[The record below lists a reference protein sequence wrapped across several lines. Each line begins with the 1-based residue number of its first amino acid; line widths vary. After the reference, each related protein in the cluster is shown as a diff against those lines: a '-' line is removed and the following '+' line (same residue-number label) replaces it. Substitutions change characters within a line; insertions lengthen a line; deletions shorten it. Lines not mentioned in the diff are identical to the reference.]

1 MDDVVHLRRAGLS
14 SRRLDELIMLGYYIS
29 EKRGHFGVEKAIQ
42 RKTIHVIMLRGR
54 AFIKGAI

>member
-29 EKRGHFGVEKAIQ
+29 EGRGHFGVE
-42 RKTIHVIMLRGR
+42 R
-54 AFIKGAI
+54 ATEEEGILDPAF